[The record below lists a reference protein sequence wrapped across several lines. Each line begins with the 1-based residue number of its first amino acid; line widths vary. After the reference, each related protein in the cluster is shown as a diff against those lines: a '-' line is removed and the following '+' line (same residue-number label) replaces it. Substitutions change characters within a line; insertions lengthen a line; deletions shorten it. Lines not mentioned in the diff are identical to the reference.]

1 MRNETPK
8 RNNITLLI
16 FEHKIFR
23 MKKLY
28 LVLVLMYLYGSLL
41 LYADK
46 IKVVDLNDKTPVSGV
61 SVLSSSGLILGFTD
75 EAGELSIKIGDLP
88 LSLRSIGYETVTI
101 NDSQDTIFLKPA
113 VYTLS
118 DIEIKPGDRPI
129 TRVITYARE
138 YCTGATPSDT
148 LQMYNEYMLEYFFA
162 EGKVKG
168 YDKSD
173 ARPYSRNERRYG
185 RIANSSGLDS
195 VMRPK
200 YNDDIASLS
209 FLSNMAFVPFD
220 IREETEVLKNGAQ
233 SDTILGKY
241 YPKFIYFMND
251 NFFTVDCDALSDHK
265 EHKWSPWF
273 FKMFGMTMEM
283 QQADWSIL
291 FNKNDEGK
299 YGIYD
304 FIFGTYNLKVIGK
317 GKMLKKMIG
326 VKDTIDI
333 YCYIEQYPVE
343 IERLTVEEY
352 KDLKE
357 DYFSRKEDFKEPS
370 NLQPLPETI
379 EKLVKRIDSEILKK

>member
-1 MRNETPK
+1 MKNFFVCFFLIF
-8 RNNITLLI
+8 NNIIFAKDCLTLI
-16 FEHKIFR
+16 D
-23 MKKLY
+23 
-28 LVLVLMYLYGSLL
+28 S
-41 LYADK
+41 
-46 IKVVDLNDKTPVSGV
+46 NDNLPIRGV
-61 SVLSSSGLILGFTD
+61 SAVSSNGLILGFSD
-75 EAGELSIKIGDLP
+75 ELGKISIKNDDLP
-88 LSLRSIGYETVTI
+88 LSLRSIGYESILITDI
-101 NDSQDTIFLKPA
+101 QDTIFLTPA
-113 VYTLS
+113 IYSL
-118 DIEIKPGDRPI
+118 DNIEIKPKDRPI

-138 YCTGATPSDT
+138 YCTGATPTDT
-148 LQMYNEYMLEYFFA
+148 LQLYNEYMLEYFFA
-162 EGKVKG
+162 EGKIKG

-233 SDTILGKY
+233 SDTISGKY
-241 YPKFIYFMND
+241 YPKFIYFKND
-251 NFFTVDCDALSDHK
+251 NFFTVNCDALSDHK
-265 EHKWSPWF
+265 GHKWSPWF
-273 FKMFGMTMEM
+273 FKMLGMTMEM

-291 FNKNDEGK
+291 FNKNDECK
-299 YGIYD
+299 YDIYD

-343 IERLTVEEY
+343 IERLTIEEY

-357 DYFSRKEDFKEPS
+357 DYFSRKENFREPS

-379 EKLVKRIDSEILKK
+379 ENLVSKVDKAFL

>member
-1 MRNETPK
+1 
-8 RNNITLLI
+8 
-16 FEHKIFR
+16 

-28 LVLVLMYLYGSLL
+28 FVLALLNIYYGL

-46 IKVVDLNDKTPVSGV
+46 LTVVDINDKTGVSGV
-61 SVLSSSGLILGFTD
+61 SVLSSNGMILGFTD
-75 EAGELSIKIGDLP
+75 EAGEVSIKKEDLP

-101 NDSQDTIFLKPA
+101 TDSQDTIFLKPA

-148 LQMYNEYMLEYFFA
+148 LQMYNEYMLEYFFG

-220 IREETEVLKNGAQ
+220 MREETEDLKHGAL
-233 SDTILGKY
+233 SDTIPGKY
-241 YPKFIYFMND
+241 YPKFIYSKNND
-251 NFFTVDCDALSDHK
+251 FFTVNCDALSDHK
-265 EHKWSPWF
+265 GHKWSPWF
-273 FKMFGMTMEM
+273 FKMLGMTMEM
-283 QQADWSIL
+283 QQADWSTI
-291 FNKNDEGK
+291 FNKNNEGK

-304 FIFGTYNLKVIGK
+304 FIFGTYNLKVHGK

-326 VKDTIDI
+326 VNDAIDI

-343 IERLTVEEY
+343 IERLTIEEY
-352 KDLKE
+352 KELKE
-357 DYFSRKEDFKEPS
+357 DYFSRKEDFREPS

-379 EKLVKRIDSEILKK
+379 EKLVKRINSEIPKNK

>member
-1 MRNETPK
+1 
-8 RNNITLLI
+8 
-16 FEHKIFR
+16 

-28 LVLVLMYLYGSLL
+28 FVLVLLNIYGSL

-46 IKVVDLNDKTPVSGV
+46 LTVVDINDKTPVSGV
-61 SVLSSSGLILGFTD
+61 SVLSSNGLIIGFTD
-75 EAGELSIKIGDLP
+75 EDGEMSIENGDLP
-88 LSLRSIGYETVTI
+88 LSLRSIGYESVTI
-101 NDSQDTIFLKPA
+101 TDSQDTIFLTPN
-113 VYTLS
+113 VYTLT

-200 YNDDIASLS
+200 YNDDIASIS
-209 FLSNMAFVPFD
+209 FLSNMTFLPNG
-220 IREETEVLKNGAQ
+220 IKEETEKMKIGVKT
-233 SDTILGKY
+233 DTIQGKY
-241 YPKFIYFMND
+241 YPKFVYSKND
-251 NFFTVDCDALSDHK
+251 NFFTINCDALSDHK
-265 EHKWSPWF
+265 GHKWSPWF
-273 FKMFGMTMEM
+273 FKMFGMTMEI
-283 QQADWSIL
+283 QKADWSL
-291 FNKNDEGK
+291 LYNSNEGGK

-304 FIFGTYNLKVIGK
+304 FIFGTYNLKVLGK
-317 GKMLKKMIG
+317 GKFLKKMIG
-326 VKDTIDI
+326 VKDAIDI
-333 YCYIEQYPVE
+333 YCFIEQYPVE
-343 IERLTVEEY
+343 IERLTIEEY

-357 DYFSRKEDFKEPS
+357 DYFSRKEDFREPS

-379 EKLVKRIDSEILKK
+379 EKLVKRIDSEIPKK